1 MKNGSEG
8 FTVEIR
14 QYLFIS
20 VVSYLEATMVKKTVE
35 EPLMEQVLT
44 NRSSREDP
52 FEFIEAN
59 VKEAESSENE
69 VIIFKKNDVQKALD
83 KEFRSDRKDILTKLY
98 NETNIKLYA
107 AIKPSTFCQLD
118 ALARQFA
125 NFDEVVELCKTRLR
139 LFNLSSPKL
148 IALPPILLSGPP
160 GIGKTRFLK
169 ELASV
174 LETNFYSL
182 DFSTISSSFILNGGH
197 SSWADSKPGF
207 ISDSLRHSDYAN
219 PIILLDE
226 IDKVGDKK
234 YDPLGC
240 PYALLERH
248 TAKNYKDEYL
258 LWFATANYPDFIPAP
273 IRSRM
278 TEVQINAPDEQQS
291 KTIVRC
297 IYQEIIRGTVWVN
310 HFYKQL
316 DEQVIE
322 LFSGLSPR
330 EMKKGIEAALAC
342 AAERAQ
348 YKRRKIK
355 LAVSDVREIKKTEH
369 TRTGIGFLA
378 QL

>member
-1 MKNGSEG
+1 MN
-8 FTVEIR
+8 
-14 QYLFIS
+14 
-20 VVSYLEATMVKKTVE
+20 
-35 EPLMEQVLT
+35 
-44 NRSSREDP
+44 
-52 FEFIEAN
+52 
-59 VKEAESSENE
+59 
-69 VIIFKKNDVQKALD
+69 

-107 AIKPSTFCQLD
+107 TIKPSTFCQLD

-207 ISDSLRHSDYAN
+207 ISDSLRQSDYAN

-240 PYALLERH
+240 LYALLERH
-248 TAKNYKDEYL
+248 TAKDYKDEYLGIEMNMSYL
-258 LWFATANYPDFIPAP
+258 LWFATANYPDLIPAP

-278 TEVQINAPDEQQS
+278 TEVQINTPDEQQS
-291 KTIVRC
+291 KDIVRC
-297 IYQEIIRGTVWVN
+297 IYQEIIRGNAWGN

-355 LAVSDVREIKKTEH
+355 LAVSDVREIKKAEH